1 MGWAVNDSSSFP
13 DCVIATLSLRF
24 AKLLALQKGF
34 RRLIS
39 SLRTEGHKS
48 RVTLGAM
55 AKKAK
60 TSGKRVGERG
70 RARPSRDNANGLAAL
85 TVKTERQAWFTPETL
100 AAYLQVSDRQVRN
113 WVSEGLLASYKI
125 GSSRRFDP
133 ADVDAF
139 VAQFRDEGKP
149 KR

>member
-1 MGWAVNDSSSFP
+1 
-13 DCVIATLSLRF
+13 
-24 AKLLALQKGF
+24 
-34 RRLIS
+34 
-39 SLRTEGHKS
+39 
-48 RVTLGAM
+48 M

-60 TSGKRVGERG
+60 ASG
-70 RARPSRDNANGLAAL
+70 NANGSGAL
-85 TVKTERQAWFTPETL
+85 NVITEREAWFTPETL

-113 WVSEGLLASYKI
+113 WVSEGLLVSYKI

-149 KR
+149 ER

>member
-1 MGWAVNDSSSFP
+1 
-13 DCVIATLSLRF
+13 
-24 AKLLALQKGF
+24 
-34 RRLIS
+34 
-39 SLRTEGHKS
+39 
-48 RVTLGAM
+48 M

-60 TSGKRVGERG
+60 TSGERVGEKR
-70 RARPSRDNANGLAAL
+70 RARSSRDNANGSAAL
-85 TVKTERQAWFTPETL
+85 TVITEREAWFTPETL

-113 WVSEGLLASYKI
+113 WVSEGLLVSYKI

-139 VAQFRDEGKP
+139 VAQFRDGGKP